1 MSEND
6 LFLQI
11 NYNQRTINKAT
22 MELKKKYQLRDRVV
36 RAITKNGKF
45 RVAVVK
51 STDTARTAMEKHQI
65 AGLTAYLLARALSGV
80 ALLSSFL
87 KGEERIVLQFDG
99 TGPVRMIYVEALQL
113 GEVRGFAKNA
123 EGVEDAASEVKALT
137 DALSVGFLK
146 VSKYL
151 YNKFEPVTGIV
162 ELHRSDITTDLAYY
176 LTQSEQ
182 IPSAITLD
190 VLMSDYDTVQ
200 ESGGLLIQAMP
211 GATDREI
218 EQMEQAILDL
228 GAIGKLLHEGLSPEE
243 ILQKAIPF
251 EYDIVNTSPIDFFC
265 RCSLQRFKDIVM
277 TLGIDEV
284 RDMQQSGQ
292 NELVCQYCSTKY
304 HLEHTD
310 FEEILT
316 TLKAREN

>member
-1 MSEND
+1 
-6 LFLQI
+6 
-11 NYNQRTINKAT
+11 
-22 MELKKKYQLRDRVV
+22 MELKKKYLLRDRVV

-51 STDTARTAMEKHQI
+51 STDTTRSAMEKHQI
-65 AGLTAYLLARALSGV
+65 SGLTAYLLARALSGV

-123 EGVEDAASEVKALT
+123 EGVEDAASEVKSLT

-151 YNKFEPVTGIV
+151 YNKFEPITGIV

-190 VLMSDYDTVQ
+190 VLMTDYDTIQ

-211 GATDREI
+211 GATDGEI

-228 GAIGKLLHEGLSPEE
+228 GAIGTLLHEGLSPEE
-243 ILQKAIPF
+243 ILEKVMPF
-251 EYDIVNTSPIDFFC
+251 GYDIVNTSPIDFFC
-265 RCSLQRFKDIVM
+265 RCSLQRFKDIIL

-284 RDMQQSGQ
+284 RDMENSGQ

-304 HLEHTD
+304 HLAHAD

>member
-1 MSEND
+1 
-6 LFLQI
+6 
-11 NYNQRTINKAT
+11 
-22 MELKKKYQLRDRVV
+22 MELKKKYLSRDRVV

-51 STDTARTAMEKHQI
+51 STDTAQTAMENHQLG
-65 AGLTAYLLARALSGV
+65 GLTAYLLARALSGA

-99 TGPVRMIYVEALQL
+99 TGPVRMIYVEALQV
-113 GEVRGFAKNA
+113 GEIRGFAKNA
-123 EGVEDAASEVKALT
+123 EGIVDAASEVKVLT

-151 YNKFEPVTGIV
+151 YNKFEPATGIV
-162 ELHRSDITTDLAYY
+162 ELHKSDITTDIAYY

-190 VLMSDYDTVQ
+190 VLMSDYDKVQ

-211 GATDREI
+211 GATEREI
-218 EQMEQAILDL
+218 EQIEEAILKL
-228 GAIGKLLHEGLSPEE
+228 GPIAQLLHDGLAPEE
-243 ILQKAIPF
+243 ILEIVMPF

-265 RCSLQRFKDIVM
+265 RCSLDRFKEIIM
-277 TLGIDEV
+277 TLGINEV
-284 RDMQQSGQ
+284 RDMQQTGQ
-292 NELVCQYCSTKY
+292 NELVCQYCSKKY
-304 HLEHTD
+304 YLEHGD
-310 FEEILT
+310 FEEIIT

>member
-1 MSEND
+1 
-6 LFLQI
+6 
-11 NYNQRTINKAT
+11 
-22 MELKKKYQLRDRVV
+22 MELKKKYLLRDRVV
-36 RAITKNGKF
+36 RAVTKNGKF

-51 STDTARTAMEKHQI
+51 STDTTRSAMEKHQI
-65 AGLTAYLLARALSGV
+65 AGLTAYLLARAISGV

-123 EGVEDAASEVKALT
+123 EGVEDAASEVKNLT

-151 YNKFEPVTGIV
+151 YNKFEPITGIV

-200 ESGGLLIQAMP
+200 ESGGLLVQAMP
-211 GATDREI
+211 GATDHEI

-228 GAIGKLLHEGLSPEE
+228 GAIGKLLHEGLFPEE
-243 ILQKAIPF
+243 ILQKAMPF

-265 RCSLQRFKDIVM
+265 RCSLQRFKDIIL

-304 HLEHTD
+304 HLAHAD

>member
-1 MSEND
+1 
-6 LFLQI
+6 
-11 NYNQRTINKAT
+11 
-22 MELKKKYQLRDRVV
+22 MELKKKYLLRDRVV

-51 STDTARTAMEKHQI
+51 STDTTRMAMENHQLG
-65 AGLTAYLLARALSGV
+65 GLTAYLLARALSGV

-99 TGPVRMIYVEALQL
+99 TGPVRMIYVEALQV
-113 GEVRGFAKNA
+113 GEIRGFAKNA
-123 EGVEDAASEVKALT
+123 EGVVEAASEVKVLT

-151 YNKFEPVTGIV
+151 YNKFEPATGIV
-162 ELHRSDITTDLAYY
+162 ELHKSDITTDIAYY

-190 VLMSDYDTVQ
+190 VLMSDYDKVQ

-211 GATDREI
+211 GATEREI
-218 EQMEQAILDL
+218 EQIEEAILKL
-228 GAIGKLLHEGLSPEE
+228 GPIAKLLNEGLAPEE
-243 ILQKAIPF
+243 ILEMVMPF

-265 RCSLQRFKDIVM
+265 RCSLERFKEIIT
-277 TLGIDEV
+277 TLGINEV
-284 RDMQQSGQ
+284 RDMKETGQ
-292 NELVCQYCSTKY
+292 NELICQYCSKKY
-304 HLEHTD
+304 YLEQSD
-310 FEEILT
+310 FDEIIT